1 METPVGWFSTI
12 RLRRRL
18 RLPPCGDGPGR
29 KALDLGA
36 DNAGDVRYLVEAGP
50 GLMLTHLLDVSPDRI
65 TDAQISLSAQYRM
78 PVSDNTAQKNALV
91 VLLNL
96 HL

>member
-1 METPVGWFSTI
+1 MDRKFRRPCKYDIGAVPTPHVGLWAT
-12 RLRRRL
+12 R
-18 RLPPCGDGPGR
+18 
-29 KALDLGA
+29 A